1 MTQQNN
7 VPLGSQLVA
16 INSSYTKKCKD
27 YAFLLYID
35 LYNTFNAYAYILVR
49 ENGISPYPF
58 NVLEKH
64 FIKGEFRNLNFTTYL
79 SNLLHKGRDMK
90 VCENSITLF

>member
-1 MTQQNN
+1 MFPWATGWLPLTAATQKS
-7 VPLGSQLVA
+7 VK
-16 INSSYTKKCKD
+16 ITI
-27 YAFLLYID
+27 FLLYID
-35 LYNTFNAYAYILVR
+35 LYNTFNSYAYILVR